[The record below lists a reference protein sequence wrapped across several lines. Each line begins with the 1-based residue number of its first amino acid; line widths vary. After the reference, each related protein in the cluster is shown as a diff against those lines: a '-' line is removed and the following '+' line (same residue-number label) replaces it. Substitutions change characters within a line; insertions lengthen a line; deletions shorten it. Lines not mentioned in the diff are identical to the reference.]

1 VNRIST
7 VFVAAAGVAASSI
20 VLAPAAAAGCM
31 VNLLGAQYC
40 DAAPNPDGTWQRCW
54 QTGQQFYPTFG
65 GGGYQTGFGSVPAM
79 GNCYQVDPK
88 VPWPVTPIGQP
99 QYYIQ

>member
-1 VNRIST
+1 
-7 VFVAAAGVAASSI
+7 
-20 VLAPAAAAGCM
+20 M
-31 VNLLGAQYC
+31 VNMLGAQYC
-40 DAAPNPDGTWQRCW
+40 DAPAQPDGTWQRCW
-54 QTGQQFYPTFG
+54 STQQQFYPTFG